1 MSAITFYSSF
11 PQIFDKQCYYMLQS
25 APRSSFFNW
34 RLNTTQLKEKERKL
48 VIDRNAKKGRLENL
62 HVFTAFITE
71 NPKLATLKSKQQM
84 NPFFIKAGKV
94 DCVILGLII
103 QIRLRVHITVW
114 MGFSG

>member
-1 MSAITFYSSF
+1 M
-11 PQIFDKQCYYMLQS
+11 
-25 APRSSFFNW
+25 
-34 RLNTTQLKEKERKL
+34 
-48 VIDRNAKKGRLENL
+48 IDRNTKKGRLENL

-114 MGFSG
+114 MGFYGWESKKLLIFLCRLDFSLGLTFSWARMYYSTYFSFWLA

>member
-1 MSAITFYSSF
+1 M
-11 PQIFDKQCYYMLQS
+11 
-25 APRSSFFNW
+25 
-34 RLNTTQLKEKERKL
+34 
-48 VIDRNAKKGRLENL
+48 IDRNEKKLD
-62 HVFTAFITE
+62 
-71 NPKLATLKSKQQM
+71 PKICTLFSQLFGLKNRKFATLKSKQQM